1 MSTSRKTSAAQKKTP
16 APRPAAKA
24 APAATRTSVHTIG
37 LEEIKALIALVGR
50 EPFQEF
56 EFEAGD
62 MRFRIRKDGP
72 PAVVQ
77 APHGRRP
84 LVMAAPAPMAHPTPG
99 RLRPAAPPAAPAEE
113 PGIHYVT
120 SPIVGTFYRASSP
133 TAAPFVSPGDY
144 VKPGQTLCI
153 IEAMKLM
160 NEIESDVAGE
170 VVKVLVE
177 NGRRWNT
184 ANASSPC
191 GSVSAMAPPSNASRP
206 RSPHDTPSTRR
217 PSRRSSSPTGARSP
231 CG

>member
-16 APRPAAKA
+16 APRPEAKT
-24 APAATRTSVHTIG
+24 PTKTSVHTIG

-72 PAVVQ
+72 PTVVQ
-77 APHGRRP
+77 APVAAP
-84 LVMAAPAPMAHPTPG
+84 LVMAAPSPVVHPFPTASMVQQ
-99 RLRPAAPPAAPAEE
+99 PAAPVEE

-133 TAAPFVSPGDY
+133 SAAPFVSPGDY

-160 NEIESDVAGE
+160 NEIEADKSG
-170 VVKVLVE
+170 VVKQVLVE
-177 NGRRWNT
+177 NGQPVEFGQPLVVI
-184 ANASSPC
+184 A
-191 GSVSAMAPPSNASRP
+191 
-206 RSPHDTPSTRR
+206 
-217 PSRRSSSPTGARSP
+217 
-231 CG
+231 

>member
-1 MSTSRKTSAAQKKTP
+1 MKKPQT
-16 APRPAAKA
+16 RPAAKA
-24 APAATRTSVHTIG
+24 TPTAPKAPFAAKSSAKTAVQTIG
-37 LEEIKALIALVGR
+37 LDEIKALIALVGR

-72 PAVVQ
+72 PAPFQPPVV
-77 APHGRRP
+77 APV
-84 LVMAAPAPMAHPTPG
+84 VMAAPPVHH
-99 RLRPAAPPAAPAEE
+99 LPAAPQAQAPVGPVDD

-120 SPIVGTFYRASSP
+120 SPIVGTFYRASNP
-133 TAAPFVSPGDY
+133 TATPFVSPGEF

-177 NGRRWNT
+177 NG
-184 ANASSPC
+184 
-191 GSVSAMAPPSNASRP
+191 
-206 RSPHDTPSTRR
+206 TPVEYGERLFAVR
-217 PSRRSSSPTGARSP
+217 IG
-231 CG
+231 

>member
-1 MSTSRKTSAAQKKTP
+1 MSTSRKPSAAVKKS
-16 APRPAAKA
+16 AASRPAAKSKATPAASKFA
-24 APAATRTSVHTIG
+24 APAAKTPAKASVQTIG
-37 LEEIKALIALVGR
+37 LEEIKSLIALVGR

-72 PAVVQ
+72 APVIQ
-77 APHGRRP
+77 APVAAP
-84 LVMAAPAPMAHPTPG
+84 IVMAAPVPQVHHPIPSAPATAQ
-99 RLRPAAPPAAPAEE
+99 AAAAPADE

-120 SPIVGTFYRASSP
+120 SPIVGTFYRASNP
-133 TAAPFVSPGDY
+133 TATPFASPGDF

-177 NGRRWNT
+177 NG
-184 ANASSPC
+184 
-191 GSVSAMAPPSNASRP
+191 
-206 RSPHDTPSTRR
+206 TPVEYGERLFAVR
-217 PSRRSSSPTGARSP
+217 IG
-231 CG
+231 

>member
-1 MSTSRKTSAAQKKTP
+1 MSTSRKPSAAQKKTP
-16 APRPAAKA
+16 APRAAAKV
-24 APAATRTSVHTIG
+24 APAVTKAPAKTLTKTSVHTIG

-72 PAVVQ
+72 PVVAQ
-77 APHGRRP
+77 APMAAP
-84 LVMAAPAPMAHPTPG
+84 LVMAAPAPMVHPVSIVSSLQQQPS
-99 RLRPAAPPAAPAEE
+99 APVDE

-177 NGRRWNT
+177 NG
-184 ANASSPC
+184 
-191 GSVSAMAPPSNASRP
+191 
-206 RSPHDTPSTRR
+206 TPVEYGERLFAVR
-217 PSRRSSSPTGARSP
+217 IG
-231 CG
+231 

>member
-1 MSTSRKTSAAQKKTP
+1 MSTPRKPSAAQKKTP
-16 APRPAAKA
+16 APRAAAKVA
-24 APAATRTSVHTIG
+24 SVATRTSVHTIG

-72 PAVVQ
+72 PAMAQVPM
-77 APHGRRP
+77 AAP
-84 LVMAAPAPMAHPTPG
+84 LVMAAPAPMVHPVPIVSS
-99 RLRPAAPPAAPAEE
+99 LQQLPAAPVDE

-177 NGRRWNT
+177 NG
-184 ANASSPC
+184 
-191 GSVSAMAPPSNASRP
+191 
-206 RSPHDTPSTRR
+206 TPVEYGERLFAVR
-217 PSRRSSSPTGARSP
+217 IG
-231 CG
+231 

>member
-16 APRPAAKA
+16 APHAAAKA
-24 APAATRTSVHTIG
+24 APVATKTSVHTIG

-72 PAVVQ
+72 PALAQ
-77 APHGRRP
+77 APMAAP
-84 LVMAAPAPMAHPTPG
+84 LVMAAPAPLVHPVPIASS
-99 RLRPAAPPAAPAEE
+99 LLQQPAAPVEE

-133 TAAPFVSPGDY
+133 SAAPFVSPGDY

-160 NEIESDVAGE
+160 NEIESDLAGE

-177 NGRRWNT
+177 NG
-184 ANASSPC
+184 
-191 GSVSAMAPPSNASRP
+191 
-206 RSPHDTPSTRR
+206 TPVEYGERLFAVR
-217 PSRRSSSPTGARSP
+217 IG
-231 CG
+231 

>member
-1 MSTSRKTSAAQKKTP
+1 MSTSRKTSAAPKKTP
-16 APRPAAKA
+16 APRAAAKA
-24 APAATRTSVHTIG
+24 APVATKTSVHTIG
-37 LEEIKALIALVGR
+37 LEEIKSLIALVGR

-72 PAVVQ
+72 PAMVQ
-77 APHGRRP
+77 APMTAP
-84 LVMAAPAPMAHPTPG
+84 LVMAAPAPLVHPVPVAPS
-99 RLRPAAPPAAPAEE
+99 LPPQPAAPVEE

-177 NGRRWNT
+177 NG
-184 ANASSPC
+184 
-191 GSVSAMAPPSNASRP
+191 
-206 RSPHDTPSTRR
+206 TPVEYGERLFAVR
-217 PSRRSSSPTGARSP
+217 IG
-231 CG
+231 

>member
-1 MSTSRKTSAAQKKTP
+1 MSISRKPSAAVKKS
-16 APRPAAKA
+16 
-24 APAATRTSVHTIG
+24 AATRPASKSAAAPKVPAQATPVQAIG
-37 LEEIKALIALVGR
+37 LEEIKSLIALVGR

-72 PAVVQ
+72 APVIQ
-77 APHGRRP
+77 APVAAP
-84 LVMAAPAPMAHPTPG
+84 IVMAAPVPQVHHIPSA
-99 RLRPAAPPAAPAEE
+99 PAAPQVAATPADE

-120 SPIVGTFYRASSP
+120 SPIVGTFYRASNP
-133 TAAPFVSPGDY
+133 TATPFASPGDF

-177 NGRRWNT
+177 NG
-184 ANASSPC
+184 
-191 GSVSAMAPPSNASRP
+191 
-206 RSPHDTPSTRR
+206 TPVEYGERLFAVR
-217 PSRRSSSPTGARSP
+217 IG
-231 CG
+231 